1 MLRLSTYVVKG
12 RLSRAF
18 PHTCRASSPQS
29 HPIPSHCL
37 TSQVCLFS
45 LPSLTPILCLSIH
58 LFALPPAS
66 SPLTLVIKPVRPCS
80 RPSRVTAEGSLVGH
94 PVKFYPLPGVFL
106 TLPSAPKPSGQRSPV
121 ITLVSLPNHHTPF
134 IPLLFPQ
141 ISTTEPQHT
150 QMHTFLLLP
159 M

>member
-58 LFALPPAS
+58 LFALLPAS
-66 SPLTLVIKPVRPCS
+66 SPLTPVIKPVGPCFRPTMPGWSPIRLKDPPGLNCQGI
-80 RPSRVTAEGSLVGH
+80 PSLSLKITKLVEDWNG
-94 PVKFYPLPGVFL
+94 PLGVVV
-106 TLPSAPKPSGQRSPV
+106 SPSGPDCW
-121 ITLVSLPNHHTPF
+121 THWEHCF
-134 IPLLFPQ
+134 G
-141 ISTTEPQHT
+141 
-150 QMHTFLLLP
+150 
-159 M
+159 